1 MQEEVE
7 KLDDNWNFYNHI
19 NDETVDKKNYWHP
32 IHIRKPMIDLFKGTV
47 TAEEQEN
54 KFIEAVNTILPIII
68 QSEYFK
74 NLKNDMKEIVKYNNG

>member
-1 MQEEVE
+1 LQEEVE